1 MVKKGDCEFHSLLF
15 IIPLSTL
22 LINIAKKKKGFERS
36 IKSFLYV
43 YLHCKEKPT
52 ISLLRKKHK
61 MHRRL
66 IHLFPS
72 HPSNLHYKRNNIFPF
87 P

>member
-1 MVKKGDCEFHSLLF
+1 MVKKGECELNSLLS

-22 LINIAKKKKGFERS
+22 LINIAKKKKAFERS
-36 IKSFLYV
+36 LKYFLYV
-43 YLHCKEKPT
+43 RLHLKEKPT
-52 ISLLRKKHK
+52 TSLLKKKHK
-61 MHRRL
+61 MHRLL